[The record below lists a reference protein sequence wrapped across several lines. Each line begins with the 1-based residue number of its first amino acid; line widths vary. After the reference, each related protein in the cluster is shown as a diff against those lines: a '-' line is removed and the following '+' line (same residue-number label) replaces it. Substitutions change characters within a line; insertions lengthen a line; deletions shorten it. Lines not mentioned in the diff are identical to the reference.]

1 MTVTELKGF
10 DRENIILFL
19 YVLAFAIVNFALYYF
34 TLESGFSPGVA
45 EILVLFL
52 YPSGAFLYGYVTCD
66 GIRSFFAG
74 ILSYASFILTIM
86 LVTNILNDFKELNY
100 LLLFVGYHLIL
111 LLFIGLIGFFA
122 SKRQRFSYII
132 SFILGGLWILVV
144 FAGIN

>member
-1 MTVTELKGF
+1 MTVTELKSF
-10 DRENIILFL
+10 DRKNIILFC
-19 YVLAFAIVNFALYYF
+19 YVLAFAIVNFALYYV
-34 TLESGFSPGVA
+34 TLESGLFSGVA

-74 ILSYASFILTIM
+74 ILSYASFILTVM
-86 LVTNILNDFKELNY
+86 LVTSILNDFKELNY
-100 LLLFVGYHLIL
+100 LFLFVGYHLIL

-132 SFILGGLWILVV
+132 SCILAGLWFLVF
-144 FAGIN
+144 FAGIA